1 MSKCMLRKP
10 EVLRR
15 TGMKK
20 TQLDEAIREGKFPRG
35 VPVFEDGRA
44 LGWFEDEVDAHIESR
59 RAARDAAAAAAPP
72 KTKVSTVEVA
82 AKTPKQRRKGRGQ
95 R

>member
-1 MSKCMLRKP
+1 MPKCMLRKP

-20 TQLDEAIREGKFPRG
+20 TQLDESIRAGKFPKG

-44 LGWFEDEVDAHIESR
+44 LGWFEDEVDGYIESR
-59 RAARDAAAAAAPP
+59 RTARDAAAAAPP
-72 KTKVSTVEVA
+72 KVNQVSTVVA
-82 AKTPKQRRKGRGQ
+82 TPKQKRRAKR
-95 R
+95 

>member
-1 MSKCMLRKP
+1 MSKLMLRKK
-10 EVLRR
+10 EVQRR
-15 TGMKK
+15 TSMGK
-20 TQLDEAIREGKFPRG
+20 TQLDEAIRAGKFPRG

-44 LGWFEDEVDAHIESR
+44 LGWFEDEIDAYIESR

-82 AKTPKQRRKGRGQ
+82 VQTPKQRCKGAKR
-95 R
+95 